1 MWAFEAAGEQY
12 GIADRELEIRS
23 AAAKRLSQV
32 APSAGD
38 RLSYTYDFG
47 DDWEH
52 DIVVEAV
59 GDAEPAVSYPRCV
72 AGRRACPPED
82 CGGIWGYGD
91 LLEILADPAHQEHE
105 DRLEWLG
112 LSSAA
117 GFDPGAFDL
126 DQINS
131 GLALD
136 EGIPEARVCL
146 GRNGVGE
153 TSLAVPLAAELG
165 WALLTKDG
173 SKRPCTTHWNHLS
186 RTVSGRAGLGHRD
199 GTPWALAA
207 DAPPW

>member
-1 MWAFEAAGEQY
+1 MAAMPKAENARPGTRAAGRAVHTIKVTLRGSKPPIWRRLQVRSDCTLSRLHGVIQNAFGWEDYHMWAFEAAGEQY

-38 RLSYTYDFG
+38 QLSYTYDFG

-91 LLEILADPAHQEHE
+91 LLEILADPAHKEHE

-131 GLALD
+131 GL
-136 EGIPEARVCL
+136 R
-146 GRNGVGE
+146 GR
-153 TSLAVPLAAELG
+153 S
-165 WALLTKDG
+165 
-173 SKRPCTTHWNHLS
+173 
-186 RTVSGRAGLGHRD
+186 
-199 GTPWALAA
+199 
-207 DAPPW
+207 

>member
-1 MWAFEAAGEQY
+1 MAAMPKAENARPGTRAAGRAVHTIKVTLRGSKPPIWRRLQVRSDCTLAQLHGVIQTAFGWEDYHMWAFEAAGEQY

-91 LLEILADPAHQEHE
+91 LLEILADPADKEHA

-131 GLALD
+131 GL
-136 EGIPEARVCL
+136 R
-146 GRNGVGE
+146 GR
-153 TSLAVPLAAELG
+153 L
-165 WALLTKDG
+165 
-173 SKRPCTTHWNHLS
+173 
-186 RTVSGRAGLGHRD
+186 
-199 GTPWALAA
+199 
-207 DAPPW
+207 

>member
-1 MWAFEAAGEQY
+1 MQLPESDCTLSQLHGVIQNAFGWEDYHMWAFEAAGEQY

-38 RLSYTYDFG
+38 RFSYTYDFG

-82 CGGIWGYGD
+82 CGGIWGYSD
-91 LLEILADPAHQEHE
+91 LLEILADPAHKEHE

-131 GLALD
+131 GL
-136 EGIPEARVCL
+136 R
-146 GRNGVGE
+146 GR
-153 TSLAVPLAAELG
+153 S
-165 WALLTKDG
+165 
-173 SKRPCTTHWNHLS
+173 
-186 RTVSGRAGLGHRD
+186 
-199 GTPWALAA
+199 
-207 DAPPW
+207 